1 MGRPLTRRLSLSL
14 LSGFLLLSSMGISPP
29 AAAKSHKPS
38 LPQEETKPIYSY
50 EEAIRETIYVE
61 SKLDTDQNGEYDRI
75 AVDIIRPKETE
86 SNLKVPIIMD
96 ASPYY
101 ESMGR
106 GNESEIKDADNDG
119 INEQFPLFY
128 DNYFVPRGYAVA
140 LPDMVGT
147 NNSDGCPRTGGPE
160 EIESI
165 RVVIDWLNGKGTAR
179 DQDGNKV
186 KAKWSTGKVGM
197 IGKSYDGTLANGV
210 AATGVKGLETI
221 VPIGAI
227 SDWYNYYRSQGLTYY
242 NNGPGGL
249 ANRVASSLNRENCT
263 AIFQQ
268 MNADAD
274 DATGDYNRFW
284 KERNYVQ
291 DAKKVKASVFAIH
304 GLNDYNVKMNH
315 FSDWWEALSEEDVP
329 RKLWLTETGHVDP
342 FDFRREEWVNTLH
355 DWFDY
360 WLMGIDNGIMDEPA
374 VDIERGADQ
383 WETHTEWPAKKAK
396 ELKLKLAPGE
406 NDQMNGL
413 LQTGKVKTKETQS
426 FTDNPR
432 QTEQQMVTNE
442 TSMKADRLVFL
453 TEPLSEDVRFSG
465 VPEVK
470 IRASLDQADSNL
482 TALLVDYGTDTRV
495 HHEGRGEG
503 IETLTTESCWGQS
516 TESDDACYKET
527 RKTTHTAPYEVVTRS
542 WFDPNNWKSMKREEL
557 LRPDK
562 TYTFE
567 WDMLAEDYV
576 FKKGH
581 RIGIVIAGSDFRRTI
596 PSLTGA
602 TFTLHFGDSHLM
614 LPVVEEKRRK

>member
-1 MGRPLTRRLSLSL
+1 MRKPKNRRISLAL
-14 LSGFLLLSSMGISPP
+14 LSGFLVLSSLSISPQ
-29 AAAKSHKPS
+29 AIAKGPKPS
-38 LPQEETKPIYSY
+38 FPQEETKPIYSY
-50 EEAIRETIYVE
+50 EEAIKETIFVE
-61 SKLDTDQNGEYDRI
+61 SKLDTDQDGEFDRI
-75 AVDIIRPKETE
+75 AVDIIRPKETDKK
-86 SNLKVPIIMD
+86 LKVPIIMD

-106 GNESEIKDADNDG
+106 GNESEIKDTDNDG
-119 INEQFPLFY
+119 INDQFPLYY

-165 RVVIDWLNGKGTAR
+165 RVVIDWLNGKGKAW
-179 DQDGNKV
+179 DQDGEKIE
-186 KAKWSTGKVGM
+186 AKWSNGKVGM

-210 AATGVKGLETI
+210 AATGVKGLKTI

-249 ANRVASSLNRENCT
+249 ANRVASSSNRENCGD
-263 AIFQQ
+263 IFQQ
-268 MNADAD
+268 MNIDAD
-274 DATGDYNRFW
+274 DASGDYNSFW
-284 KERNYVQ
+284 NERNYVQ
-291 DAKKVKASVFAIH
+291 DARKVKASVFAVH

-315 FSDWWEALSEEDVP
+315 FSDWWEALSKQNVP

-342 FDFRREEWVNTLH
+342 FDFRREEWVDTLH

-360 WLMGIDNGIMDEPA
+360 WLMGINNGIMDEPA

-396 ELKLKLAPGE
+396 NIKLKLAPGVSDE
-406 NDQMNGL
+406 TNGL
-413 LQTGKVKTKETQS
+413 LTFGKVKTRETIR

-442 TSMKADRLVFL
+442 TSVKTDRLVFL
-453 TEPLSEDVRFSG
+453 TEPLAEDVRFSG
-465 VPEVK
+465 VPEIK
-470 IRASLDQADSNL
+470 IRASLDKTNSNL
-482 TALLVDYGTDTRV
+482 TGLLVDYGTDTRI

-503 IETLTTESCWGQS
+503 IETLSTESCWGAS
-516 TESDDACYKET
+516 TLLDDACYKET

-557 LRPDK
+557 LRPGK

-581 RIGIVIAGSDFRRTI
+581 RIGVVIAGSDFRRTI
-596 PSLTGA
+596 PSSTEA
-602 TFTLHFGDSHLM
+602 TFEIQFGDSYLT
-614 LPVVEEKRRK
+614 LPVVEKKRGK

>member
-1 MGRPLTRRLSLSL
+1 MRKRTKSRIGLTI
-14 LSGFLLLSSMGISPP
+14 LSGFFLLSSLGISSP
-29 AAAKSHKPS
+29 ASAKGKAPS
-38 LPQEETKPIYSY
+38 FPHEETKPIYSY

-75 AVDIIRPKETE
+75 AVDIIRPKETD
-86 SNLKVPIIMD
+86 SKSKVPIIMD

-106 GNESEIKDADNDG
+106 GNESEIKDPDNDG
-119 INEQFPLFY
+119 INEKFPLYY

-147 NNSDGCPRTGGPE
+147 NHSDGCPKTGGPE

-179 DQDGNKV
+179 DKDGKKV
-186 KAKWSTGKVGM
+186 KAAWSNGKVGM

-210 AATGVKGLETI
+210 AATGVKGLKTI

-249 ANRVASSLNRENCT
+249 ANRVASSLHKENCREV
-263 AIFQQ
+263 FQQ
-268 MNADAD
+268 MNVDAD
-274 DATGDYNRFW
+274 DATGDYNSFW
-284 KERNYVQ
+284 NERNYVK
-291 DAKKVKASVFAIH
+291 DAKKVKASVFAVH
-304 GLNDYNVKMNH
+304 GLNDFNVKMNH
-315 FSDWWEALSEEDVP
+315 FSNWWEALSKHHVP

-342 FDFRREEWVNTLH
+342 FDFRRAEWVDTLH

-374 VDIERGADQ
+374 VDIERGADR
-383 WETHTEWPAKKAK
+383 WETHAKWPDSKAK
-396 ELKLKLAPGE
+396 DMKLRFAPGE
-406 NDQMNGL
+406 SSATNGL
-413 LQTGKVKTKETQS
+413 LQPEKLKTKEILS

-442 TSMKADRLVFL
+442 TKSKSDRLVFL
-453 TEPLSEDVRFSG
+453 TEPLTEDIRISG
-465 VPEVK
+465 VPEIK
-470 IRASLDQADSNL
+470 IKASLDKSDSNL
-482 TALLVDYGTDTRV
+482 TALLVDYGTDTRI
-495 HHEGRGEG
+495 HHEGSGEG
-503 IETLTTESCWGQS
+503 IETLTTESCWGES
-516 TESDDACYKET
+516 TEADDACYKET
-527 RKTTHTAPYEVVTRS
+527 KKKTHTAPYEVVTRS
-542 WFDPNNWKSMKREEL
+542 WFDPNNWKSIKREEPL
-557 LRPDK
+557 LPGK

-581 RIGIVIAGSDFRRTI
+581 RIGVIIAGSDYRRTVA
-596 PSLTGA
+596 STTGA
-602 TFTLHFGDSHLM
+602 TFELSLGDSYVT
-614 LPVVEEKRRK
+614 LPVAQPKKGK